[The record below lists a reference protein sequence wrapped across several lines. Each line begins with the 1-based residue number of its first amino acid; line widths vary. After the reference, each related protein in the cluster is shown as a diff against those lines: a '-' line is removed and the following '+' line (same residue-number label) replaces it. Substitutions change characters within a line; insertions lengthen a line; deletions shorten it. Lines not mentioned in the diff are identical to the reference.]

1 MSRFGWA
8 YVNTDGG
15 PHGPVGSVQVLKD
28 YKTTTGSANFMYHA
42 EAGNGYAAGTLVL
55 DGTLVIE
62 GTVSAS
68 HYHIENVTEVDAAGS
83 SKMGDTT
90 DDLHQ
95 RTGSFVVVNQA
106 GEKTLEADS
115 ATGQVFV
122 NALKTTYRND
132 SNATTTSTTSR
143 DFIIGFS
150 SAGALAVDLHS
161 ATQAGAGSVI
171 IIKDQQVAA
180 RTITLNASGSETI
193 DGSSTYLLN
202 GSFPAINLYSDGS
215 NWFVF

>member
-15 PHGPVGSVQVLKD
+15 PSGPEGSVQFLKD
-28 YKTTTGSANFMYHA
+28 YKSTSGSANFMYHTGT
-42 EAGNGYAAGTLVL
+42 AGGYAVGTLVL
-55 DGTLVIE
+55 DGTLVVE

-68 HYHIENVTEVDAAGS
+68 HYHIANVTEVDAAGS

-95 RTGSFVVVNQA
+95 RTGSFVVVNQIGA
-106 GEKTLEADS
+106 KALEADVNS
-115 ATGQVFV
+115 GQVFV
-122 NALKTTYRND
+122 NALKATYRND
-132 SNATTTSTTSR
+132 SSTGTTATSTD

-150 SAGALAVDLHS
+150 GAGSLAVSLHS
-161 ATQAGAGSVI
+161 AIQAGAGSVVI
-171 IIKDQQVAA
+171 AKDQQVAA
-180 RTITLNASGSETI
+180 RTITLNAYGSETI

-202 GSFPAINLYSDGS
+202 GTFPAINLYSDGS

>member
-15 PHGPVGSVQVLKD
+15 PSGPEGSVQFLKD
-28 YKTTTGSANFMYHA
+28 YKSTSGSANFMYHTGT
-42 EAGNGYAAGTLVL
+42 AGGYAVGTLVL
-55 DGTLVIE
+55 DGTLVVE

-95 RTGSFVVVNQA
+95 RTGSFAVVNQS
-106 GEKTLEADS
+106 GEKTLEADAS
-115 ATGQVFV
+115 TGQVFI
-122 NALKTTYRND
+122 NALKATYRND
-132 SNATTTSTTSR
+132 SNTTSTSTTTA
-143 DFIIGFS
+143 DFIVGFS
-150 SAGALAVDLHS
+150 GTGALSVVLHS
-161 ATQAGAGSVI
+161 ATTAGAGSVM
-171 IIKDQQVAA
+171 IIKDQQAVA
-180 RTITLNASGSETI
+180 RTITINPFGSETI
-193 DGSSTYLLN
+193 DGSSTYTMN